1 MKRMKEIVAHN
12 IVIKVFALILA
23 FFVWR
28 AVGEVSDPV
37 VTVTYRDVAV
47 TMLNE
52 ELVTDAGK
60 VYQVS
65 DNTLMVVVQVTA
77 KTSIQERISKEDIIA
92 TADFEDILLT
102 ELVPVNVTISG
113 YEFSSLVSVVVSPSN
128 IVVSIED
135 STSKIFP
142 IVPSASGEL
151 DTIYALGEMDANP
164 ETVTINGPESLV
176 NSIVRVEGKVNIT
189 GITEDSVLEGEL
201 ILYDEDN
208 SVIDQTL
215 LTIQLSCDLEISVEV
230 LDTKS
235 VGLELSTSGE
245 PKSGYEVASI
255 TAEPTEIIVAGKK
268 EDLEL
273 IDNIIIPGEA
283 IDVTG
288 KSGKLEMAIDIT
300 DYIPENISMYDENSS
315 TIAVTVQ
322 IDELGTKSLDIPVQS
337 IVVNNNPSDL
347 TLSYDNVTTVM
358 VTFSGLD
365 YYLDSLT
372 SSDVQ
377 LSIDLKDYDQAGTYS
392 VPVTISTTAGVE
404 LQEEIEVPI
413 VLTEVGATND

>member
-1 MKRMKEIVAHN
+1 MKKMKKIVTHN
-12 IVIKVFALILA
+12 LAIKIFALIVA
-23 FFVWR
+23 CFVWR
-28 AVGEVSDPV
+28 AVGEISDSV
-37 VTVTYRDVAV
+37 VTVIYRDIAV

-65 DNTLMVVVQVTA
+65 DNTLLVDVQVTA
-77 KTSIQERISKEDIIA
+77 KTSVQERISKDDIIA
-92 TADFEDILLT
+92 TADFEDILLS
-102 ELVPVNVTISG
+102 ELVPVNIIIAG
-113 YEFSSLVSVVVSPSN
+113 YEYSSLVSVSVSPSN
-128 IVVSIED
+128 IVVFIED

-151 DTIYALGEMDANP
+151 DTIYALGEMNVSP

-176 NSIVRVEGKVNIT
+176 DSIVRVEGKVSIT
-189 GITEDSVLEGEL
+189 GITEDSVLNGEL

-215 LTIQLSCDLEISVEV
+215 LTIQLNSELEIAVEV

-235 VGLELSTSGE
+235 VELEWSTSGE
-245 PKSGYEVASI
+245 PRSGYEVASI
-255 TAEPTEIIVAGKK
+255 ISEPTEIIVAGKK

-273 IDNIIIPGEA
+273 IDNISISGEA

-288 KSGKLEMAIDIT
+288 KSGKIELAIDIT
-300 DYIPENISMYDENSS
+300 EYIPENISLYDGNSS

-337 IVVNNNPSDL
+337 IVVNNNPSNL
-347 TLSYDNVTTVM
+347 TLSYDGVTTVM

-365 YYLDSLT
+365 YYLNTLET
-372 SSDVQ
+372 SDVQ
-377 LSIDLKDYDQAGTYS
+377 LSIDLKDYDQAGAYT
-392 VPVTISTTAGVE
+392 VPVSISTVSDAE
-404 LQEEIEVPI
+404 LQEEVEVSI
-413 VLTEVGATND
+413 VLTEVGTTYD

>member
-1 MKRMKEIVAHN
+1 MKKIVTHN
-12 IVIKVFALILA
+12 LAIKIFALIVA
-23 FFVWR
+23 CFVWR
-28 AVGEVSDPV
+28 AVGEISDPV
-37 VTVTYRDVAV
+37 VTVIYRDIAV

-65 DNTLMVVVQVTA
+65 DNTLLVDVQVTA
-77 KTSIQERISKEDIIA
+77 KTSVQERISKDDIIA
-92 TADFEDILLT
+92 TADFEDILLS
-102 ELVPVNVTISG
+102 ELVPVNIIIAG
-113 YEFSSLVSVVVSPSN
+113 YEYSSLVSVSVSPSN
-128 IVVSIED
+128 IVVFIED

-151 DTIYALGEMDANP
+151 DTIYALGEMNVSP

-176 NSIVRVEGKVNIT
+176 DSIVRVEGKVSIT
-189 GITEDSVLEGEL
+189 GITEDSVLNGEL

-215 LTIQLSCDLEISVEV
+215 LTIQLNSELEIAVEV

-235 VGLELSTSGE
+235 VELEWSTSGE
-245 PKSGYEVASI
+245 PRSGYEVASI
-255 TAEPTEIIVAGKK
+255 ISEPTEIIVAGKK

-273 IDNIIIPGEA
+273 IDNISISGEA

-288 KSGKLEMAIDIT
+288 KSGKIELAIDIT
-300 DYIPENISMYDENSS
+300 EYIPENISLYDGNSS

-337 IVVNNNPSDL
+337 IVVNNNPSNL
-347 TLSYDNVTTVM
+347 TLSYDGVTTVM

-365 YYLDSLT
+365 YYLNTLET
-372 SSDVQ
+372 SDVQ
-377 LSIDLKDYDQAGTYS
+377 LSIDLKDYDQAGEYT
-392 VPVTISTTAGVE
+392 VPVSISTVSDAE
-404 LQEEIEVPI
+404 LQEEVEVSI
-413 VLTEVGATND
+413 VLTEVGTTYD

>member
-1 MKRMKEIVAHN
+1 MKKMKKIVTHN
-12 IVIKVFALILA
+12 LAIKIFALIVA
-23 FFVWR
+23 CFVWR
-28 AVGEVSDPV
+28 AVGEISDPV
-37 VTVTYRDVAV
+37 VTVIYRDIAV

-65 DNTLMVVVQVTA
+65 DNTLLVDVQVTA
-77 KTSIQERISKEDIIA
+77 KTSVQERISKDDIIA
-92 TADFEDILLT
+92 TADFEDILLS
-102 ELVPVNVTISG
+102 ELVPVNIIIAG
-113 YEFSSLVSVVVSPSN
+113 YEYSSLVSVSVSPSN
-128 IVVSIED
+128 IVVFIED

-151 DTIYALGEMDANP
+151 DTIYALGEMNVSP

-176 NSIVRVEGKVNIT
+176 DSIVRVEGKVSIT
-189 GITEDSVLEGEL
+189 GITEDSVLNGEL

-215 LTIQLSCDLEISVEV
+215 LTIQLNSELEIAVEV

-235 VGLELSTSGE
+235 VELEWSTSGE
-245 PKSGYEVASI
+245 PRSGYEVASI
-255 TAEPTEIIVAGKK
+255 ISEPTEIIVAGKK

-273 IDNIIIPGEA
+273 IDNISISGEA

-288 KSGKLEMAIDIT
+288 KSGKIELAIDIT
-300 DYIPENISMYDENSS
+300 EYIPENISLYDGNSS

-337 IVVNNNPSDL
+337 IVVNNNPSNL
-347 TLSYDNVTTVM
+347 TLSYDGVTTVM

-365 YYLDSLT
+365 YYLNTLET
-372 SSDVQ
+372 SDVQ
-377 LSIDLKDYDQAGTYS
+377 LSIDLKDYDQAGAYT
-392 VPVTISTTAGVE
+392 VPVSISTVSDAE
-404 LQEEIEVPI
+404 LQEEVEVSI
-413 VLTEVGATND
+413 VLTEVGTTYD

>member
-1 MKRMKEIVAHN
+1 MKKMKKIVTHN
-12 IVIKVFALILA
+12 LAIKIFALIVA
-23 FFVWR
+23 CFVWR
-28 AVGEVSDPV
+28 AVGEISDPV
-37 VTVTYRDVAV
+37 VTVIYRDIAV

-65 DNTLMVVVQVTA
+65 DNTLLVDVQVTA
-77 KTSIQERISKEDIIA
+77 KTSVQERISKDDIIA
-92 TADFEDILLT
+92 TADFEDILLS
-102 ELVPVNVTISG
+102 ELVPVNIIIAG
-113 YEFSSLVSVVVSPSN
+113 YEYSSLVSVSVSLSN
-128 IVVSIED
+128 IVVFIED
-135 STSKIFP
+135 STSEIFP

-151 DTIYALGEMDANP
+151 DTIYALGEMNVSP

-176 NSIVRVEGKVNIT
+176 DSIVRVEGKVSIT
-189 GITEDSVLEGEL
+189 GITEDSVLNGEL

-215 LTIQLSCDLEISVEV
+215 LTIQLNSELEIAVEV

-235 VGLELSTSGE
+235 VELEWSTSGE
-245 PKSGYEVASI
+245 PRSGYEVASI
-255 TAEPTEIIVAGKK
+255 ISEPTEIIVAGKK

-273 IDNIIIPGEA
+273 IDNISISGEA

-288 KSGKLEMAIDIT
+288 KSGKIELAIDIT
-300 DYIPENISMYDENSS
+300 EYIPENISLYDGNSS

-337 IVVNNNPSDL
+337 IVVNNNPSNL
-347 TLSYDNVTTVM
+347 TLSYDGVTTVM

-365 YYLDSLT
+365 YYLNTLET
-372 SSDVQ
+372 SDVQ
-377 LSIDLKDYDQAGTYS
+377 LSIDLKDYDQAGAYT
-392 VPVTISTTAGVE
+392 VPVSISTVSDAE
-404 LQEEIEVPI
+404 LQEEVEVSI
-413 VLTEVGATND
+413 VLTEVGTTYD